1 MKKLSVLVFNTCYS
15 TNAKN
20 LVGFLRTHA
29 DHYLNRHD
37 KIEKYADLDR
47 TLDVVKNK
55 QPEILLLMEVLGGT
69 QTDYLADKLRKNG
82 YKSVH
87 VGKGHGYGNAGKNV
101 QLILATKQE
110 NETQDNIEFDV
121 PKRPGNGGGMVSTVI
136 KPLDCLVI
144 GVHWPRKGLDTAK
157 RKYLEVLKKIIRKN
171 KCKRVILMGD
181 LNMTPEKWR
190 KNYSDL
196 LPGFSLLS
204 ADSPTCSATFL
215 FRNFYSKCLDLIYGK
230 GFTTN
235 KKEIIETYSDH
246 KAVYVE
252 LE

>member
-1 MKKLSVLVFNTCYS
+1 MYIQASGKRKYDTLTHEE
-15 TNAKN
+15 KIQN
-20 LVGFLRTHA
+20 LISDLR
-29 DHYLNRHD
+29 
-37 KIEKYADLDR
+37 E
-47 TLDVVKNK
+47 
-55 QPEILLLMEVLGGT
+55 
-69 QTDYLADKLRKNG
+69 
-82 YKSVH
+82 
-87 VGKGHGYGNAGKNV
+87 
-101 QLILATKQE
+101 QE

-235 KKEIIETYSDH
+235 KKEIITEKEGYTF
-246 KAVYVE
+246 E
-252 LE
+252 PITLEAKGEIIPPIAIWSKKQSENLIS